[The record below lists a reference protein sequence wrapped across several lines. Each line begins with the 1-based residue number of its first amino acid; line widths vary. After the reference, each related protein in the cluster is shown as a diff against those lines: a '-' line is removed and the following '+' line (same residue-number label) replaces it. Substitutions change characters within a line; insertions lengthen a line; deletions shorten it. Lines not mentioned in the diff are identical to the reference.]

1 MTKTYRNTKY
11 THTISE
17 TYNGVKF
24 DCYTCNDLNLLDGL
38 DTVCFTKLSEQDMK
52 DEIDQLI
59 DKKEVNI
66 LLQNLVHEARRDWY
80 TNTYSG
86 EYTGD

>member
-1 MTKTYRNTKY
+1 MTKTYRNIKY
-11 THTISE
+11 TYTIAE

-24 DCYTCNDLNLLDGL
+24 ECYTCNDLNLLDGL

-52 DEIDQLI
+52 DEIDRLI
-59 DKKEVNI
+59 DKREANLI
-66 LLQNLVHEARRDWY
+66 IQDLLHEARREWY
-80 TNTYSG
+80 MTTYPG